1 MTAPQQAG
9 STALILPDELDVQPA
24 FVRTG
29 PMARGVGVAAGAV
42 TFGVYL
48 VGSGRS
54 YDYDSSE
61 TVGSFIA
68 TPSLLDPFRRQL
80 VYNNHPLFSFLDH
93 LVYSAGGRSALD
105 LRILPILFGAA
116 VVAIVVAWCAGRWG
130 VVAAATAGLVLGANS
145 SFAELSRSVRGY
157 SLLCLSAVVSTLLV
171 DRLLTKPRPWV
182 SAAYIVAVAAGI
194 ATHVYMLL
202 VLLGHIGIVGAR
214 SGATRAWLTRWSA
227 AIALGALAYVDIG
240 AAMVRSASRADHV
253 FRPRFPLALL
263 TTLLGGTPTTL
274 VLLGLLALVGAA
286 AVFTR
291 ALLMSAAAITAGV
304 LVIWL
309 WLAPPELYPR
319 FLIWLAPPAALAVAV
334 AVRRFPL
341 ALPLVAAA
349 AFLMVRLDAA
359 HWSQDPLPNR
369 QAAVLVRA
377 IQSHDGNPCVFP
389 LIRGSLLAYAH
400 APKEVTRPTQLR
412 NCELVLTLA
421 ADPQSLRLA
430 ARRDFEH
437 HWLLKA
443 WTPMIVFSRLPQDEL
458 LSARG

>member
-1 MTAPQQAG
+1 
-9 STALILPDELDVQPA
+9 
-24 FVRTG
+24 
-29 PMARGVGVAAGAV
+29 MARGVGVAAGAV
-42 TFGVYL
+42 TFAVYL

-93 LVYSAGGRSALD
+93 LVYSAGGRSPLD

-116 VVAIVVAWCAGRWG
+116 VVAIVVGWCARQWG
-130 VVAAATAGLVLGANS
+130 VVAAATAGLLLGANP

-157 SLLCLSAVVSTLLV
+157 SLLCLSAVVSTLLLN
-171 DRLLTKPRPWV
+171 RLLTRPSRWV
-182 SAAYIVAVAAGI
+182 SAAYIVAVAVGI
-194 ATHVYMLL
+194 

-214 SGATRAWLTRWSA
+214 SGATRAWLTRWA
-227 AIALGALAYVDIG
+227 TAILLGALAYVEIG
-240 AAMVRSASRADHV
+240 AAMVRSASRAGHV

-286 AVFTR
+286 AVFSR

-458 LSARG
+458 LSARRHGA

>member
-1 MTAPQQAG
+1 M
-9 STALILPDELDVQPA
+9 V
-24 FVRTG
+24 
-29 PMARGVGVAAGAV
+29 RGVGVAAGAV

-116 VVAIVVAWCAGRWG
+116 VVAIVVA
-130 VVAAATAGLVLGANS
+130 
-145 SFAELSRSVRGY
+145 
-157 SLLCLSAVVSTLLV
+157 VVSTLLV
-171 DRLLTKPRPWV
+171 DRLLTKPRRSL
-182 SAAYIVAVAAGI
+182 SAAYIVVVAAGI

-202 VLLGHIGIVGAR
+202 LLLGQIGIVVAR
-214 SGATRAWLTRWSA
+214 SGATRAWLTRWAA
-227 AIALGALAYVDIG
+227 AIVLGALAYVDIG
-240 AAMVRSASRADHV
+240 AAMVRSASRAGHV

-263 TTLLGGTPTTL
+263 TTLLGGTRTPL
-274 VLLGLLALVGAA
+274 VVLGLLALVGAA
-286 AVFTR
+286 AVFSR
-291 ALLMSAAAITAGV
+291 ALLMSAAAVTAGV

-309 WLAPPELYPR
+309 WLAPLELYPR

-359 HWSQDPLPNR
+359 HWSQDPLPDR
-369 QAAVLVRA
+369 QAAVLVRDSEPRR
-377 IQSHDGNPCVFP
+377 QSVRLP
-389 LIRGSLLAYAH
+389 
-400 APKEVTRPTQLR
+400 
-412 NCELVLTLA
+412 
-421 ADPQSLRLA
+421 ADPWIA
-430 ARRDFEH
+430 ARICARAE
-437 HWLLKA
+437 
-443 WTPMIVFSRLPQDEL
+443 RGDETNATTKL
-458 LSARG
+458 RARAHPGS